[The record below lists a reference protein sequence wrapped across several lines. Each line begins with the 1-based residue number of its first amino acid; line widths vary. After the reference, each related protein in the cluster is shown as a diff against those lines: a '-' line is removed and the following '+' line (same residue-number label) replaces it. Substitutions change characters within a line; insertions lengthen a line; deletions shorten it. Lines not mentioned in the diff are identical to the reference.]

1 MKRILLFGALLTVL
15 AAGTAWP
22 LLSENPS
29 NEAAEPAVT
38 ETALFA
44 GGCFWCM
51 TGAFLPKD
59 GVVEVVSGF
68 AGGDVPDPTYEQ
80 VARGGTG
87 HAEVVQVRYD
97 PEVIG
102 YDKLLEIY
110 WRNIDPLSLDGQFC
124 DRGDQYRPEIFAL
137 SEDQRTAALASR
149 DAASAELGLEIRV
162 PVSGPADFYPA
173 PEGHQEYFLK
183 NPNRYRLYR
192 DGCGQDARLEEVWG
206 DAPEH

>member
-1 MKRILLFGALLTVL
+1 MKRILVFCTAAAIL
-15 AAGTAWP
+15 AAGTAWS

-29 NEAAEPAVT
+29 NEGAEPAVT

-51 TGAFLPKD
+51 TGAFLPAD
-59 GVVEVVSGF
+59 GVIEVVSGF
-68 AGGDVPDPTYEQ
+68 AGGEVPDPTYEQ

-102 YDKLLEIY
+102 YDELLEIY

-137 SEDQRTAALASR
+137 TEDQRTAALASR
-149 DAASAELGLEIRV
+149 DAAAIELDREIRV
-162 PVSGPADFYPA
+162 PVSGPATFYPA
-173 PEGHQEYFLK
+173 PDYHQDYFLK

-192 DGCGQDARLEEVWG
+192 EGCGQDARLGEVWG
-206 DAPEH
+206 EAPDH